1 MDSPLRELAPS
12 TPGGN
17 ACITGTTIFP
27 PYPYPYPAA
36 SLAPHRDLTATPR
49 PLCRGHA
56 LEKELLYGLAQYEKV
71 AENLE
76 KVVMVHTPYHDLVR
90 PAKVATGEGE
100 ADPTSRAKRG
110 LEVPLRSV
118 RAEAAAA
125 LASAQATAAEA
136 EAAQADQPLAKE
148 KGQPSKKRGAGGA
161 GGAAATKARAD
172 PDPEADEAAPKEKK
186 PKSEGARLSSMA
198 AKTLHDQLAK
208 LRAGTPA
215 L

>member
-1 MDSPLRELAPS
+1 MVPCRGERLHHWNHLLPPLPLPIPCNLTRA
-12 TPGGN
+12 T
-17 ACITGTTIFP
+17 
-27 PYPYPYPAA
+27 
-36 SLAPHRDLTATPR
+36 HRDLTVTPR

-76 KVVMVHTPYHDLVR
+76 AVVMVHTPFHHLVR

-125 LASAQATAAEA
+125 LASARAQATAEA
-136 EAAQADQPLAKE
+136 EAAQAEQPAAKE

-161 GGAAATKARAD
+161 GGAAATKARD

-186 PKSEGARLSSMA
+186 QKSEGARLSSTA
-198 AKTLHDQLAK
+198 AKTLQDQLAK

>member
-1 MDSPLRELAPS
+1 MVPCRGERLHHWNHLLPPLPLPIPCNLTRA
-12 TPGGN
+12 T
-17 ACITGTTIFP
+17 
-27 PYPYPYPAA
+27 
-36 SLAPHRDLTATPR
+36 HRDLTVTPR

-76 KVVMVHTPYHDLVR
+76 AVVMVHTPFHDLVR

-125 LASAQATAAEA
+125 VASAQATAEA
-136 EAAQADQPLAKE
+136 EAAQAEQPAAKE

-161 GGAAATKARAD
+161 GGAAATKARD

-186 PKSEGARLSSMA
+186 QKSEGARLSSTA
-198 AKTLHDQLAK
+198 AKTLQDQLAK

>member
-1 MDSPLRELAPS
+1 M
-12 TPGGN
+12 
-17 ACITGTTIFP
+17 
-27 PYPYPYPAA
+27 
-36 SLAPHRDLTATPR
+36 
-49 PLCRGHA
+49 
-56 LEKELLYGLAQYEKV
+56 

-76 KVVMVHTPYHDLVR
+76 AVVMVHTPFHDLVR

-125 LASAQATAAEA
+125 LASARAQATAEA
-136 EAAQADQPLAKE
+136 EAAQAEQPAAKE

-161 GGAAATKARAD
+161 GGAAATKARD

-186 PKSEGARLSSMA
+186 QKSEGARLSSTA
-198 AKTLHDQLAK
+198 AKTLQDQLAK

>member
-1 MDSPLRELAPS
+1 V
-12 TPGGN
+12 
-17 ACITGTTIFP
+17 
-27 PYPYPYPAA
+27 
-36 SLAPHRDLTATPR
+36 TPR

-76 KVVMVHTPYHDLVR
+76 AVVMVHTPFHDLVR

-125 LASAQATAAEA
+125 LQASAQATAAEA
-136 EAAQADQPLAKE
+136 EAAQADQPPAKE
-148 KGQPSKKRGAGGA
+148 KGPPSKKRGGGGA
-161 GGAAATKARAD
+161 GGAAATKARGTD

-186 PKSEGARLSSMA
+186 QKSEGARLSSTA
-198 AKTLHDQLAK
+198 AKTLQDQLAK

>member
-1 MDSPLRELAPS
+1 LDSPLRELAPS

-136 EAAQADQPLAKE
+136 EAAQADQPAAKE
-148 KGQPSKKRGAGGA
+148 KGQPSKKRGGGGA
-161 GGAAATKARAD
+161 GGAAATKARD

-186 PKSEGARLSSMA
+186 PKLEGARLSSSA
-198 AKTLHDQLAK
+198 AKTLQDQLAK

>member
-1 MDSPLRELAPS
+1 MVPCRGERLHHWNHLLPPLPLPIPCNLTRA
-12 TPGGN
+12 T
-17 ACITGTTIFP
+17 
-27 PYPYPYPAA
+27 
-36 SLAPHRDLTATPR
+36 HRDLTVTPR

-76 KVVMVHTPYHDLVR
+76 AVVMVHTPFHHLVR

-125 LASAQATAAEA
+125 VASAQATAEA
-136 EAAQADQPLAKE
+136 EAAQAEQPAAKE

-161 GGAAATKARAD
+161 GGAAATKARD

-186 PKSEGARLSSMA
+186 QKSEGARLSSTA
-198 AKTLHDQLAK
+198 AKTLQDQLAK

>member
-1 MDSPLRELAPS
+1 
-12 TPGGN
+12 
-17 ACITGTTIFP
+17 
-27 PYPYPYPAA
+27 
-36 SLAPHRDLTATPR
+36 
-49 PLCRGHA
+49 
-56 LEKELLYGLAQYEKV
+56 V

-76 KVVMVHTPYHDLVR
+76 AVVMVHTPFHDLVR

-125 LASAQATAAEA
+125 LASAAQATAAEA
-136 EAAQADQPLAKE
+136 EAAQADQPPAKE
-148 KGQPSKKRGAGGA
+148 KGPPSKKRGGGGA
-161 GGAAATKARAD
+161 GGAAATKARD

-186 PKSEGARLSSMA
+186 PKSEGARLSSTA
-198 AKTLHDQLAK
+198 AKTLQDQLAK

>member
-1 MDSPLRELAPS
+1 
-12 TPGGN
+12 
-17 ACITGTTIFP
+17 
-27 PYPYPYPAA
+27 
-36 SLAPHRDLTATPR
+36 
-49 PLCRGHA
+49 
-56 LEKELLYGLAQYEKV
+56 V

-76 KVVMVHTPYHDLVR
+76 AVVMVHTPFHHLVR

-125 LASAQATAAEA
+125 LSSAQATAAEA
-136 EAAQADQPLAKE
+136 EAAQADQPPAKE
-148 KGQPSKKRGAGGA
+148 KGPPSKKRGGGGA
-161 GGAAATKARAD
+161 GGAAATKARGTD

-186 PKSEGARLSSMA
+186 QKSEGARLSSTA
-198 AKTLHDQLAK
+198 AKTLQDQLAK